1 MPLGLSQGIVTFTLG
16 RRSNY
21 HWRKARWH
29 ASNAP
34 GFIPG
39 DRYLHARAKAKYHWR
54 KARWH
59 ASNTTGFTPGDR
71 YLHARAK
78 VNYHWHKARRHASN
92 APGFTP
98 SCLPVSF
105 DLAPLALVSGLGGE
119 NARRSCKSI
128 GISSRA
134 CPEMW
139 VKRRRC
145 PPGYRIPSLRDSIQ
159 AYRKSRDRTS
169 TGPITDC
176 KSSIRPTKT

>member
-1 MPLGLSQGIVTFTLG
+1 MLG

-21 HWRKARWH
+21 HWHKARWH